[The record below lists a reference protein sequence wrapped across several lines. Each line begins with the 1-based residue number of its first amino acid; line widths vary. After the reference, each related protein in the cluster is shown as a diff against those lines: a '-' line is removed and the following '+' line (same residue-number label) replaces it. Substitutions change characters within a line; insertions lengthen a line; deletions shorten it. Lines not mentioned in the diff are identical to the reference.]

1 MRYFDSGLLL
11 KLYLS
16 EPREREAEQLFSSP
30 PTPPPFTHLHG
41 LEMRSAVRQK
51 LGRGEIDVAEAESIL
66 HALNNDLAAGIFS
79 NRTSRGPMSFS
90 RPKVSPPRMAH
101 QRFAGLWTRCTSP
114 WPPFWERASFLHVQR
129 ASGPDGCRSRVESNS
144 LIIAS
149 PRGSRRLQF
158 QRILRDK
165 QFIALRKN
173 PSPYLDVI
181 EANRTALNTQLAI
194 VRISGQRL
202 VATVS
207 LIKAIGGGWDR
218 SETIALPVTA
228 PIPRRVRIR
237 RR

>member
-1 MRYFDSGLLL
+1 
-11 KLYLS
+11 
-16 EPREREAEQLFSSP
+16 
-30 PTPPPFTHLHG
+30 
-41 LEMRSAVRQK
+41 
-51 LGRGEIDVAEAESIL
+51 
-66 HALNNDLAAGIFS
+66 
-79 NRTSRGPMSFS
+79 MSFS

-207 LIKAIGGGWDR
+207 LIKAIGVGWDR

-237 RR
+237 RRWRRVCLRSSFNPSGDRFSPQPATSPSATLAKAFRGELVPRDPNDEPA